1 MVDLDEM
8 EAAQQLRQRLRALSA
23 RTQASIARSREIANA
38 AWVRIRASRR
48 RIFAHLAIAGGS
60 AARDDMPA
68 DALHAQIRA
77 QVASGSL
84 PRIDGAAWA
93 GLGEGD
99 RECACCHQL
108 IRARA
113 PQYEPRDHPLLYAH
127 LHCFALWREISDGE
141 AAAAS

>member
-68 DALHAQIRA
+68 DALHAQHLIAVAPAEAVGGRLARVRDLPAAA
-77 QVASGSL
+77 QIEITL
-84 PRIDGAAWA
+84 DPQ
-93 GLGEGD
+93 LGD
-99 RECACCHQL
+99 R
-108 IRARA
+108 RA
-113 PQYEPRDHPLLYAH
+113 HV
-127 LHCFALWREISDGE
+127 
-141 AAAAS
+141 